1 MLDPPCQG
9 SPNLKFELAAPPR
22 WKFAAGDRLIGHLIR
37 DTPVVTPKATLKL
50 WLTGNIR
57 TTILPRSA
65 KTTQRRYVDDW
76 DFLEQTGSV
85 IFSGPLHLPDGGEN
99 ALSWPFSIQIPSQ
112 TVARQ
117 DYMSKESFLPLFQG
131 HPLPG
136 SFESHGKDR
145 SSEGRIEY
153 ALHARL
159 HYTVGT
165 SHKVFNATLPIRI
178 RHPIQEAGPSE
189 FMEFSSPE
197 TFMQSQRLL
206 PGMEDADL
214 SLRQKT
220 QKLLGSSKVPMFQY
234 RIVVSLPTV
243 IQLDNPDP
251 VPIILNVVPSLSNTT
266 ASIRDIPRTARINWI
281 RLHIKHHT
289 TLLALHDFNPSKA
302 ESAKQSWS
310 ADLDLEDAFEQLKIP
325 MVISTGEDNKPIDIG
340 TMLRLSLRSN
350 GGLFSDEKMLT
361 WTPKTISPD
370 FTTYTIKHTHELRF
384 NTNVTIAGETQIV
397 KTKATVRIIGAD

>member
-1 MLDPPCQG
+1 MLDPPCQD

-22 WKFAAGDRLIGHLIR
+22 WRFAAGDRLIGHLIR
-37 DTPVVTPKATLKL
+37 DAPVVTPKATLKV

-57 TTILPRSA
+57 TTILPPSA

-76 DFLEQTGSV
+76 DLLEQTGSV
-85 IFSGPLHLPDGGEN
+85 IFNGPLHLPDGGEN
-99 ALSWPFSIQIPSQ
+99 ALSWPFAIQIPSQ
-112 TVARQ
+112 TIARE
-117 DYMSKESFLPLFQG
+117 DYMSKESFLPLSQG

-145 SSEGRIEY
+145 SSEGLIEY

-159 HYTVGT
+159 HYTVGA

-178 RHPIQEAGPSE
+178 RHPIQETGPLT

-214 SLRQKT
+214 SLRQRT

-243 IQLDNPDP
+243 IQLGSPDHI
-251 VPIILNVVPSLSNTT
+251 PIILNVVPSLSNTT
-266 ASIRDIPRTARINWI
+266 ASIRDIPRMARINWI
-281 RLHIKHHT
+281 RLYIKHHT
-289 TLLALHDFNPSKA
+289 TVLALHDFKLSKT

-310 ADLDLEDAFEQLKIP
+310 ADLDLEDAFEQLKTP
-325 MVISTGEDNKPIDIG
+325 LVISTGEDNKPIDIG

-350 GGLFSDEKMLT
+350 GGLFSEERMLT
-361 WTPKTISPD
+361 WTPNPISR
-370 FTTYTIKHTHELRF
+370 ILQHTPSSIPM
-384 NTNVTIAGETQIV
+384 NSGS
-397 KTKATVRIIGAD
+397 K